1 MHPKGPLP
9 RGCEWGTGQAW
20 HGAPGGAGGMLT
32 RKKVAGGAGDV
43 RPLGLAPGQMR
54 EPQAWGSQGR

>member
-1 MHPKGPLP
+1 
-9 RGCEWGTGQAW
+9 
-20 HGAPGGAGGMLT
+20 MLT